1 MLGDHA
7 AMPGS
12 SAGTATGHD
21 RFGQCNGRLVGGK
34 VCLWMLTSVAPGVK
48 IDDRGEGGRER
59 GRGGGRR
66 EGEGERR
73 ENTVRGCM
81 QQCRLICGSLKPYF
95 WQFSFN

>member
-1 MLGDHA
+1 MQGRTGLPPVGWSPARASARMLGDHA

-59 GRGGGRR
+59 GRGGGR
-66 EGEGERR
+66 
-73 ENTVRGCM
+73 
-81 QQCRLICGSLKPYF
+81 KK
-95 WQFSFN
+95 